1 MRKKSERSETLI
13 ANFKDCYAEGWYFAV
28 HEAFK
33 DALDIKYLPRMKLV
47 LDQNREPIKVQQ
59 KDKHGNLKFKK
70 NGEPALK
77 DLTEEKMVW
86 TQGTAYCF
94 DIGHIIYDTPKAY
107 EDWITALQHINIACK
122 VKKATQA
129 GVTKE
134 DKGMVLFETF
144 KPDAKRKKLVHT
156 RLYRTD
162 QVQFVSFLQ
171 SGKLDESWE
180 EKSGD
185 IISITAKK

>member
-1 MRKKSERSETLI
+1 MARNTRSEQLI
-13 ANFKDCYAEGWYFAV
+13 AAFENGYAKDWAFALK
-28 HEAFK
+28 EAFR
-33 DALDIKYLPRMKLV
+33 DQIDIRKTDRIVDGK
-47 LDQNREPIKVQQ
+47 
-59 KDKHGNLKFKK
+59 
-70 NGEPALK
+70 
-77 DLTEEKMVW
+77 TESVW

-94 DIGHIIYDTPKAY
+94 DVGHIIYDTPKAY
-107 EDWITALQHINIACK
+107 DQDWITALQHINIACK

-156 RLYRTD
+156 GLYRTD

-171 SGKLDESWE
+171 SGKLDESW
-180 EKSGD
+180 
-185 IISITAKK
+185 AA

>member
-1 MRKKSERSETLI
+1 MRKKSKRSETLI

-47 LDQNREPIKVQQ
+47 LDQNGEPIKVQQ

-86 TQGTAYCF
+86 TQGSAYCF
-94 DIGHIIYDTPKAY
+94 DVGDIVYDAHKTDVK
-107 EDWITALQHINIACK
+107 HINVGCQ
-122 VKKATQA
+122 VQKAEPA
-129 GVTKE
+129 WVTPG
-134 DKGMVLFETF
+134 DKGMVFFEIL
-144 KPDAKRKKLVHT
+144 KPDEQRKKLMSNGF
-156 RLYRTD
+156 YRTD
-162 QVQFVSFLQ
+162 QVQFVSFLK
-171 SGKLDESWE
+171 SGKLYESW
-180 EKSGD
+180 K
-185 IISITAKK
+185 IQIKQ